1 MHNKKYL
8 NLIDSSYLEF
18 IKISNKIQKN
28 KFKIE
33 DLENIKNKINLV
45 NKKLKKHNF
54 FDLKVGGVL
63 TQNDANISNNYNIMI
78 SDINMF
84 NQQLYLLNGHI
95 KSFFEKILLIFSFIG
110 NSLNSNGGNQGKQT
124 IDAFIQPIEVYIKNY
139 LSSTSAITGVDL
151 KLNESATSSG
161 PVSTLKSLP
170 KLKDETVSNDK
181 SLSDLTKQNNK
192 KQASKVYSSIEQKV
206 KTNNQNVSIGG
217 YLSTDST
224 SNGLLSLLSGFLTDI
239 ISIIGSI
246 LILFNTLSTI
256 NNNLIIYIN
265 KFNYIT
271 PNSIKLYSEA
281 MKSITPILTTLP
293 KSVPGISVG
302 NLEQLKKNI

>member
-33 DLENIKNKINLV
+33 DLENIKNKVNLV

-110 NSLNSNGGNQGKQT
+110 NSLNSNGGN
-124 IDAFIQPIEVYIKNY
+124 
-139 LSSTSAITGVDL
+139 
-151 KLNESATSSG
+151 
-161 PVSTLKSLP
+161 
-170 KLKDETVSNDK
+170 
-181 SLSDLTKQNNK
+181 
-192 KQASKVYSSIEQKV
+192 
-206 KTNNQNVSIGG
+206 
-217 YLSTDST
+217 
-224 SNGLLSLLSGFLTDI
+224 
-239 ISIIGSI
+239 
-246 LILFNTLSTI
+246 
-256 NNNLIIYIN
+256 
-265 KFNYIT
+265 
-271 PNSIKLYSEA
+271 
-281 MKSITPILTTLP
+281 
-293 KSVPGISVG
+293 
-302 NLEQLKKNI
+302 